1 MPGRKFYASFHPLN
15 SVIEAMEKY
24 HTLKDLKTKLFSKRV
39 SLVRVYKTFKMT
51 YLMVLRRGTL
61 IVDDAGHKGGL
72 TNPCPWRRQCRA
84 GFSNTG
90 GSPKPHSGAPRPKKY
105 IKKIYEMAAVGC

>member
-24 HTLKDLKTKLFSKRV
+24 HILKDFKTKLCSKRV

-61 IVDDAGHKGGL
+61 IVGDAGHKGGL
-72 TNPCPWRRQCRA
+72 TNPAPGADNAEPVFQTPMGLPSLILR
-84 GFSNTG
+84 
-90 GSPKPHSGAPRPKKY
+90 APRPKREY
-105 IKKIYEMAAVGC
+105 SE